1 MYSFIL
7 LSRIANRVPTA
18 YDAGTRRISPHLT
31 WHDLKSLALQLSP
44 KTACPSPAR
53 RSALPLDVLSRLLQ
67 ANRQFT
73 CGDNESVDVLLR
85 LSEDRVICHIE
96 VLSGS

>member
-44 KTACPSPAR
+44 KMACQPRREVRPPSGCTFTSTAGQ
-53 RSALPLDVLSRLLQ
+53 Q
-67 ANRQFT
+67 AIHMWGQRE
-73 CGDNESVDVLLR
+73 C
-85 LSEDRVICHIE
+85 
-96 VLSGS
+96 